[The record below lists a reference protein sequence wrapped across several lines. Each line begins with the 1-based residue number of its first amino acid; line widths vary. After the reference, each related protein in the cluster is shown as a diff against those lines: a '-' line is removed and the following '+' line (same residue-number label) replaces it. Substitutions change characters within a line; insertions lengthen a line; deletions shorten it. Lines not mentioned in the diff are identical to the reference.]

1 MIRNSESEK
10 AKYLIYFL
18 LDKKQI
24 VYIGESQIGI
34 ARIFQHRT
42 DKKFD
47 DYIYISEREFPFLKN
62 YYFRRY
68 YERRWIIKFKNP
80 KYNLEKITVPTLN
93 EFLVKMYLW
102 AENPQPEW
110 AKPLTKFNHFFAR
123 KLEGKSKRGKVF
135 YTDNQYSKVHSIID
149 INKILYIK
157 QNLGIGYITT
167 KELAFKFLANE
178 KPKKSLGLRY
188 TRKFN
193 HRKETITN

>member
-24 VYIGESQIGI
+24 VYVGESQIGI

-42 DKKFD
+42 DKDFD
-47 DYIYISEREFPFLKN
+47 DYIYISERELPFLKN

-102 AENPQPEW
+102 AENPQREW
-110 AKPLTKFNHFFAR
+110 VKPLTRFNNFFVR
-123 KLEGKSKRGKVF
+123 KLEGKSKRGKIF
-135 YTDNQYSKVHSIID
+135 YTDNQYSKVHSTLD
-149 INKILYIK
+149 IAKVLYI
-157 QNLGIGYITT
+157 NN
-167 KELAFKFLANE
+167 ELAFKFLANE
-178 KPKKSLGLRY
+178 KPKKSLRERY

>member
-47 DYIYISEREFPFLKN
+47 DYIYISERELPFLKN

-68 YERRWIIKFKNP
+68 YERRWIIKFNNP

-135 YTDNQYSKVHSIID
+135 YTDNQYSKVHSILD
-149 INKILYIK
+149 IAKVLYI
-157 QNLGIGYITT
+157 NN
-167 KELAFKFLANE
+167 ELAFKFLANE

-193 HRKETITN
+193 HRKEAITN

>member
-1 MIRNSESEK
+1 MIRNSESK
-10 AKYLIYFL
+10 RAKYLIYFL

-24 VYIGESQIGI
+24 VYVGESQIGI
-34 ARIFQHRT
+34 PRIFQHRAT
-42 DKKFD
+42 KKFD
-47 DYIYISEREFPFLKN
+47 DYIYVCEKQLPFLKN

-102 AENPQPEW
+102 AENPQTEW
-110 AKPLTKFNHFFAR
+110 VKPLTKFNHFFAR
-123 KLEGKSKRGKVF
+123 KLEGKSKRGKAF

-157 QNLGIGYITT
+157 D
-167 KELAFKFLANE
+167 ELAFKFLANE

>member
-1 MIRNSESEK
+1 MKDVGLTRFK
-10 AKYLIYFL
+10 
-18 LDKKQI
+18 
-24 VYIGESQIGI
+24 
-34 ARIFQHRT
+34 
-42 DKKFD
+42 
-47 DYIYISEREFPFLKN
+47 P
-62 YYFRRY
+62 RY
-68 YERRWIIKFKNP
+68 NFEPTKM
-80 KYNLEKITVPTLN
+80 PTLN
-93 EFLVKMYLW
+93 EFLIKMYLW

-110 AKPLTKFNHFFAR
+110 VRPLTKFNHFFAR

-157 QNLGIGYITT
+157 D
-167 KELAFKFLANE
+167 ELAFKFLANE

>member
-1 MIRNSESEK
+1 MIRNSESK
-10 AKYLIYFL
+10 RAKYLIYFL

-24 VYIGESQIGI
+24 VYVGESQIGI
-34 ARIFQHRT
+34 PRIFQHRAT
-42 DKKFD
+42 KKFD
-47 DYIYISEREFPFLKN
+47 DYIYVCEKQLPFLKN

-157 QNLGIGYITT
+157 D
-167 KELAFKFLANE
+167 ELAFKFLANE